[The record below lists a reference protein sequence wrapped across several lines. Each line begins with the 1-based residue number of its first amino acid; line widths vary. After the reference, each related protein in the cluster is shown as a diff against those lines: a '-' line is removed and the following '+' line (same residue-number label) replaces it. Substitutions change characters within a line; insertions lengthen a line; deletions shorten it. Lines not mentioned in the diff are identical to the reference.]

1 MASYFVHWSSEA
13 DADTIV
19 ETLKLP
25 CYKDQLTVA
34 EMRKQ
39 VVGYLDRCCND
50 GNKIYEALRV
60 RHAWE
65 TEF

>member
-1 MASYFVHWSSEA
+1 MASYFVHLSSEA

-34 EMRKQ
+34 EMRK
-39 VVGYLDRCCND
+39 
-50 GNKIYEALRV
+50 
-60 RHAWE
+60 
-65 TEF
+65 